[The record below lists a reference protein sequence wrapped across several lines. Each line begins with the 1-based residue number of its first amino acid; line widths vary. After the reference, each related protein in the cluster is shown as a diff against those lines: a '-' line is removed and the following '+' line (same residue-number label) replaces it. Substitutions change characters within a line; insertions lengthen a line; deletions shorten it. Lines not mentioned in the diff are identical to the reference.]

1 MRRWLLAVILTLP
14 AIAGC
19 TQTTSSSAPAAALT
33 GGTEPAVTPPA
44 VTAPAVTA
52 PVVTEPKVVPQGFE
66 TIGVTLRE
74 AGGVTRELCLWLA
87 ATSEQRGRGLMEVT
101 DLGGKAGMLFQN
113 DEPVTTHFYMLHT
126 VMPLTV
132 AFFDGAGQFVSSA
145 DMAPCPGED
154 CPTYAPAGPYVHAIE
169 VPQGQLDDL
178 GIGPGSAIVG
188 RGACPA

>member
-1 MRRWLLAVILTLP
+1 MRRWLLAVALTLP

-33 GGTEPAVTPPA
+33 GGAEPTVTEPAVTEPA
-44 VTAPAVTA
+44 
-52 PVVTEPKVVPQGFE
+52 VTEPKVMPQGFE

-113 DEPVTTHFYMLHT
+113 DEPVTSNFYMANT

-132 AFFDGAGQFVSSA
+132 AFFDDAGQFVSSA
-145 DMAPCPGED
+145 DMAPCPGEV